1 MISNINIKIL
11 LLFAALSIY
20 GCDYEYSADE
30 DECEY
35 PDYSDCNT
43 IEPFFGNLQIKSTI
57 NQEYTVNYVTLYEG
71 FIEENI
77 VFKEIEVTESFKT
90 VEVPVDRRFSAKA
103 LYILGN
109 DTVAVVNGT
118 YVKKNDRQYCDSVCW
133 SLSGLEIDLRLK

>member
-1 MISNINIKIL
+1 MSNFLNIKLIL
-11 LLFAALSIY
+11 FFAALLVSS
-20 GCDYEYSADE
+20 CDFEYYADE

-71 FIEENI
+71 FVEENI
-77 VFKEIEVTESFKT
+77 VFKEIDVTENLIS

-103 LYILGN
+103 LYIKGI
-109 DTVAVVNGT
+109 DTIAVIDGT
-118 YVKKNDRQYCDSVCW
+118 FVKKNDKQYCDSVCW
-133 SLSGLEIDLRLK
+133 SLSGLELDLRLK